1 MYPIFNLGHGI
12 FIRKGTSYH
21 IKKNYSSSTCLNKTP
36 NISERLKYNPIKKN
50 LIDIEYL
57 EIALTS

>member
-1 MYPIFNLGHGI
+1 MHPIFNLGHGI
-12 FIRKGTSYH
+12 FIRKETSYH
-21 IKKNYSSSTCLNKTP
+21 IMKNLSPPTCLNKTP
-36 NISERLKYNPIKKN
+36 NISERLKLNPIKKN